1 MVCGS
6 LEGKAFQAV
15 EVGRRHSRNS
25 AAELEPQH
33 NHQSSQPE
41 PALEVVAVSRNQN
54 SEPVFEL
61 HSAEAN
67 RRHWIAAVLQSHKQ
81 SRISRNSPKGRERRS
96 RLDH

>member
-1 MVCGS
+1 MACGS

-33 NHQSSQPE
+33 NHRNLQPE
-41 PALEVVAVSRNQN
+41 PALIVVEVSRNQN
-54 SEPVFEL
+54 SEPVLEL

-67 RRHWIAAVLQSHKQ
+67 RYH
-81 SRISRNSPKGRERRS
+81 
-96 RLDH
+96 